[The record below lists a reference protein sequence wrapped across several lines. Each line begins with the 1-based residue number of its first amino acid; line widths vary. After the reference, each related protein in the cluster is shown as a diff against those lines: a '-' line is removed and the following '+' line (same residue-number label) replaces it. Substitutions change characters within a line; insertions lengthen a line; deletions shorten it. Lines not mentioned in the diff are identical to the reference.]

1 MASSVA
7 ASPPLCV
14 LLFLLSLRP
23 HPTASY
29 TSFVFGD
36 SLVDTGNNNYLFT
49 ISKADSPPYG
59 IDFAPSGGQPTGR
72 FTNGRTIIDVIVQG
86 LGDSS
91 FPPPYLAPNAS
102 SSSTIFVG
110 VNYASGASGILDET
124 GSLFIER
131 IPLGK
136 QVQYFEET
144 RDYLVGT
151 LGENATGKFLRNAV
165 FSIIAG
171 SNDILNYLE
180 PSIPLFE
187 KTKLPPVALQDM
199 MVSNLTLHLKHLHE
213 LGARKFVVVGV
224 GPLGCIPYI
233 RVIKLVADGR
243 CSSAANQL
251 IQGYNMKLSRR
262 IQELNEEMG
271 PETVFVYANSYDI
284 VRELMQNYLRYGFEN
299 VDDPCC
305 GLSFPPLL
313 CFGQHDGN
321 SSSVLCKDRAKY
333 VFWDAYHPTEAANI
347 IIANKL
353 LDGGATAATP
363 FNLRRLYTSR
373 S

>member
-7 ASPPLCV
+7 ASPPPLCL
-14 LLFLLSLRP
+14 LLFFLSLRP
-23 HPTASY
+23 HPTTSY

-36 SLVDTGNNNYLFT
+36 SLVDSGNNNYLFT

-72 FTNGRTIIDVIVQG
+72 FTNGRTIFDVIVQG

-102 SSSTIFVG
+102 SSGTIFVG

-136 QVQYFEET
+136 QLKYFEET

-151 LGENATGKFLRNAV
+151 MGENATGKFLRNAV

-243 CSSAANQL
+243 CSSAANRL

-271 PETVFVYANSYDI
+271 PESVFVYANSYDI
-284 VRELMQNYLRYGFEN
+284 VRELMQNYRRYGN
-299 VDDPCC
+299 
-305 GLSFPPLL
+305 FPPLL
-313 CFGQHDGN
+313 CFGRHDGN

-353 LDGGATAATP
+353 LDGDATAATP
-363 FNLRRLYTSR
+363 FNLRRLYSGR